1 MYNLGSVS
9 FLETKNRE
17 NIRDATA
24 ELQVKIV
31 WSCFIHTNV
40 SKKLK
45 NKQVMHVRWIGNI
58 FLCNIKTIQDIIKF
72 HFQRTTNK
80 L

>member
-1 MYNLGSVS
+1 MRNHLKEER
-9 FLETKNRE
+9 F
-17 NIRDATA
+17 IFPRDATA

-58 FLCNIKTIQDIIKF
+58 FLCNIKTIQDIK
-72 HFQRTTNK
+72 FQRTKNK